1 MKKIVLAAAALGLL
15 AADVAVAQTAVYK
28 DKQGDT
34 RVVQQGPKGRTVTEY
49 QRDGDVKVKR
59 TSRRYSYGGRYY
71 DAVRAPRWV
80 APRGWTYRR
89 YAVGAY
95 VPSYFLGGAYVV
107 NPLNFGVRVPVAG
120 ANRHWIRVGDDL
132 YLVNR
137 RGRVIQIIPNVF
149 YY

>member
-1 MKKIVLAAAALGLL
+1 MKKILLAAAAFGLL

-28 DKQGDT
+28 DRQGDT
-34 RVVQQGPKGRTVTEY
+34 RVVTQTPNGRVTREY

-80 APRGWTYRR
+80 APRGWSYRR

-95 VPSYFLGGAYVV
+95 VPSYFLGGSYIV
-107 NPLNFGVRVPVAG
+107 NPLSFGIRVPIAG
-120 ANRHWIRVGDDL
+120 SNRHWIRVGDDL

>member
-1 MKKIVLAAAALGLL
+1 MKKFVLAVSALSLF
-15 AADVAVAQTAVYK
+15 AADAAIAQTAVYQ
-28 DKQGDT
+28 DRQGDT
-34 RVVQQGPKGRTVTEY
+34 RVVTQTPRGRTVTEY
-49 QRDGDVKVKR
+49 QRDGDVRVKR
-59 TSRRYSYGGRYY
+59 TSRRYQYGGRYY

-95 VPSYFLGGAYVV
+95 VPSYFLGGGYIV
-107 NPLNFGVRVPVAG
+107 NPLTFGVRVQAAG
-120 ANRHWIRVGDDL
+120 PNRHWIRVGDDL

-137 RGRVIQIIPNVF
+137 KGRVIQIIPNVF